1 MHSRNATSII
11 HAAITDFC
19 IYIHTPQTYVHS
31 CNVIQTYC
39 TFNSA
44 LHILFWPA
52 RPLIHFIR
60 FFPIMLAI
68 LLQKY
73 IPTFEYEIRLYYF
86 ECVYKF
92 VCFPGIVTSAENARL
107 SDEKATATLQS

>member
-1 MHSRNATSII
+1 MVNISHSRNATSII

-60 FFPIMLAI
+60 FFSHHAYHLTSKI
-68 LLQKY
+68 Y
-73 IPTFEYEIRLYYF
+73 IYL
-86 ECVYKF
+86 
-92 VCFPGIVTSAENARL
+92 
-107 SDEKATATLQS
+107 